1 MKNKNLVEK
10 LLNNYLNFS
19 NLDNDL
25 LVEAEKNGTEAL
37 LTIANCLVQIC
48 GSLKEAAYSL
58 TPSTEEREELDKTF
72 KDLKQTSSRENKNEE
87 DNEEDEKTASLR
99 SLSELASILAE
110 SDDISLQKTSS
121 MIDNILLTLAIDNA
135 EKRANFNKQFSDKIA
150 EIKAK
155 KDSHKEN
162 NDKIKQS
169 FHGQEAIDAV
179 DKQLKHYVPMEAPLK
194 TRTCPDHPGYQIQR
208 ISDDVYQCSLD
219 KKTYDFKAGFT
230 TLNGNKVPGTSVE
243 MQSQVPL
250 MNINPY
256 PGLYI
261 DEKTKIKD

>member
-10 LLNNYLNFS
+10 LTSLYRKFLD
-19 NLDNDL
+19 LDNEL
-25 LVEAEKNGTEAL
+25 LVEAEKAGTEEL
-37 LTIANCLVQIC
+37 LIISRCFIGIAEQ
-48 GSLKEAAYSL
+48 LKQAAYSVSSKQETDEVLDLL
-58 TPSTEEREELDKTF
+58 TSKKSEEKE
-72 KDLKQTSSRENKNEE
+72 SSE
-87 DNEEDEKTASLR
+87 DEEDEKTASLR
-99 SLSELASILAE
+99 SLSELANILGE
-110 SDDISLQKTSS
+110 SEDISLQKTSS

-135 EKRANFNKQFSDKIA
+135 EKRNNFYKQFSDKIA

-155 KDSHKEN
+155 KDSHQEN
-162 NDKIKQS
+162 NDKIKKS

-256 PGLYI
+256 PGLYLE
-261 DEKTKIKD
+261 EKSKIKD

>member
-10 LLNNYLNFS
+10 LTSLYHNFLD
-19 NLDNDL
+19 LDNEL
-25 LVEAEKNGTEAL
+25 LVEAEKAGTEEL
-37 LTIANCLVQIC
+37 LVISRCFVGIAEQ
-48 GSLKEAAYSL
+48 LKQAAYGVSSKVETDEVLEVL
-58 TPSTEEREELDKTF
+58 TKKNSEKKE
-72 KDLKQTSSRENKNEE
+72 SSES
-87 DNEEDEKTASLR
+87 EEDEKTASLR

-110 SDDISLQKTSS
+110 SNDISLQKTSS

-135 EKRANFNKQFSDKIA
+135 EKRANFNKQFADKIA

-155 KDSHKEN
+155 KDSHREN

-256 PGLYI
+256 PGLYM
-261 DEKTKIKD
+261 DEKAKIKD

>member
-10 LLNNYLNFS
+10 LTSLYHSFLD
-19 NLDNDL
+19 LDNEL
-25 LVEAEKNGTEAL
+25 LVEAEKAGTEEL
-37 LTIANCLVQIC
+37 LVISRCFVGIAEQ
-48 GSLKEAAYSL
+48 LKQAAYSVSSKVETDEVLEVL
-58 TPSTEEREELDKTF
+58 TKKDSEKEE
-72 KDLKQTSSRENKNEE
+72 S
-87 DNEEDEKTASLR
+87 EEDEKTASLR
-99 SLSELASILAE
+99 SLSELANILAE